1 MSPDEARV
9 RDVGRTPVV
18 LFHVSPAVN
27 RESILSHGLDVSRMG
42 LATGIAGSLEPE
54 RDGVHLVEGLDLA
67 LWYASFPQH
76 AAVDIWEAR
85 VDGLL
90 LVELNDDWLC
100 RDLIPPDRLSLVE
113 AAIAPKDAG
122 TRLEQDAQGPAQLDT
137 SGDADLRG
145 DLRVVFKPVDQQD
158 DDTHS

>member
-1 MSPDEARV
+1 MSLDEARV
-9 RDVGRTPVV
+9 RDVRRTPVV

-27 RESILSHGLDVSRMG
+27 RVSILSHGLDVSRMG

-54 RDGVHLVEGLDLA
+54 KEGVHLVERLDLA

-85 VDGLL
+85 VDGLV
-90 LVELNDDWLC
+90 LVESNDEWLC

-113 AAIAPKDAG
+113 TALTPKDAA
-122 TRLEQDAQGPAQLDT
+122 TRLEGDAQRRAKLDT
-137 SGDADLRG
+137 SDDADLRG

-158 DDTHS
+158 DETHS

>member
-9 RDVGRTPVV
+9 RDVRRTPVV

-27 RESILSHGLDVSRMG
+27 RESILSQGLDVSRMG

-54 RDGVHLVEGLDLA
+54 KDGVHLVERLDLA

-90 LVELNDDWLC
+90 LVELNGEWLC

-113 AAIAPKDAG
+113 AATAPKDAA